1 MEQSQESKLK
11 ERYGSWWRLLPFLLP
26 IFVLLAGAAIIQA
39 SGARVV
45 DTAVQLAKEDAAL
58 MNWWH
63 EDQRQTLIAQAQ
75 MLAGRVTPGAD
86 ISALAAEVGLPADVG
101 YVAWLDS
108 EKAVQSAL
116 NSTALLGDPA
126 NSKLWRLIGA
136 IGKPSSDFWVEGDQ
150 PYWVAAAPI
159 SPERGGGAVIV
170 ERPITAQTVADL
182 AQLAGRD
189 VVFYTYEDQR
199 PILSSNPA
207 LLSDPA
213 WLNSVWLGQVASG
226 QLPQSILSQNS
237 QGSLVV
243 GMTAFYDFA
252 RISYSGYLGLIE
264 PTDRLRQF
272 LPLRLFW
279 IVLALAVLL
288 TAVGA
293 WLLYASVRN
302 YMARQHTLDYRVRR
316 TVKRKMTLGLLL
328 LLVPGVLAAGFI
340 IVRTSNE
347 SARPDLRRATI
358 GGEVLVESTQNLL
371 TRLQIFAQSDISQA
385 LTAGSA
391 EELALLLRQAAGT
404 EFAVVEAGGSVV
416 QASDE
421 PLTESQIDAL
431 RGLSEGSVGIA
442 VASKTILL
450 AARQSTTDGGSV
462 FVGLRLNKYL
472 PQVASISGA
481 DLTILDG
488 TTAIVSTLGQ
498 RELEGLR
505 ITDRVEA
512 ELQQT
517 GRASFSQDVG
527 WNPGQL
533 TVAKLDIP
541 DGDWRL
547 VISQTSVTW
556 SNGVRGYQGIGL
568 AAMAVVLVLAGV
580 VLLTL
585 LNVDKPLLLRRMYT
599 GYVFILPAV
608 IWLVWWQLG
617 PALFTLY
624 LSFHKWSVLVDAK
637 PYVGL
642 YNFQLIWNDD
652 VFWNAMK
659 NTFIYVTEIP
669 IGMVLSLLLALALNR
684 QLKGIRVLRT
694 IYYMPAVTSIVVVSL
709 MWKLLYNKDLG
720 IFNYLLSFINVG
732 PFGFLQSTTMALPS
746 IMAMTVWLG
755 LGSRMI
761 LFLAGLQSIPND
773 YYEAADVDGASGF
786 RKFWYITLPLLAPTT
801 FFVMIT
807 SVIGSFQ
814 VFGPIYVLTEGG
826 PNGASDVAVHRIYFE
841 AWQNLRFGYASAETV
856 VLFAILFVVT
866 IIQFRYFG
874 RNVNYG

>member
-1 MEQSQESKLK
+1 MDQSHDIKFK

-26 IFVLLAGAAIIQA
+26 LFVLLAGVAIIQA

-63 EDQRQTLIAQAQ
+63 EDQRQSLMAQAE
-75 MLAGRVTPGAD
+75 MLAGRVTSGAD
-86 ISALAAEVGLPADVG
+86 LPALVAEVGLPADIG

-108 EKAVQSAL
+108 EKAVLGVL
-116 NSTALLGDPA
+116 NGSALLGDPA
-126 NSKLWRLIGA
+126 NSKLWRLVGA

-150 PYWVAAAPI
+150 PYWIAAAPI
-159 SPERGGGAVIV
+159 SAERGGGAVIV
-170 ERPITAQTVADL
+170 ERPITAQTIAEL
-182 AQLAGRD
+182 AELAGRD

-213 WLNSVWLGQVASG
+213 RLNSVWLGQVASG
-226 QLPQSILSQNS
+226 QLPQSTLSQNS
-237 QGSLVV
+237 QGPLVV
-243 GMTAFYDFA
+243 GVTAFYDFA

-264 PTDRLRQF
+264 PTATLRQV
-272 LPLRLFW
+272 LPLQLFW
-279 IVLALAVLL
+279 IVLALAVLI
-288 TAVGA
+288 TTVGA
-293 WLLYASVRN
+293 WLLYSSIRA
-302 YMARQHTLDYRVRR
+302 YMARHQTMDYRVRR
-316 TVKRKMTLGLLL
+316 TIKRRMTLGMLLL
-328 LLVPGVLAAGFI
+328 LIPGVLAASFI
-340 IVRTSNE
+340 VVRTSNE
-347 SARPDLRRATI
+347 SARSDLRRATI
-358 GGEVLVESTQNLL
+358 GGDVLVDSTQNLL
-371 TRLQIFAQSDISQA
+371 ARMRVFAQSDIAQK

-391 EELALLLRQAAGT
+391 EELAVLLRQTAGT
-404 EFAVVEAGGSVV
+404 EFAVVESAGSVA
-416 QASDE
+416 QAGDE

-431 RGLSEGSVGIA
+431 RGLHEGSVGIA

-450 AARQSTTDGGSV
+450 AARQTTANGGNA

-472 PQVASISGA
+472 PQVSSISGA

-488 TTAIVSTLGQ
+488 AAPVATTLGQ

-505 ITDRVEA
+505 ITEEVEA
-512 ELQQT
+512 ELQRAGQ
-517 GRASFSQDVG
+517 ASFSQDVG
-527 WNPGQL
+527 WNPGRL

-547 VISQTSVTW
+547 VVSQTSVTW

-568 AAMAVVLVLAGV
+568 AAMMVVLVLAGV
-580 VLLTL
+580 VLVTL

-669 IGMVLSLLLALALNR
+669 IGMILSLLLALALNR
-684 QLKGIRVLRT
+684 QLKGIRLLRT

-720 IFNYLLSFINVG
+720 IFNYLLSFINAG
-732 PFGFLQSTTMALPS
+732 PFGFLQSSTMALPS

-786 RKFWYITLPLLAPTT
+786 RKFWHITLPLLAPTT
-801 FFVMIT
+801 FFVLIT